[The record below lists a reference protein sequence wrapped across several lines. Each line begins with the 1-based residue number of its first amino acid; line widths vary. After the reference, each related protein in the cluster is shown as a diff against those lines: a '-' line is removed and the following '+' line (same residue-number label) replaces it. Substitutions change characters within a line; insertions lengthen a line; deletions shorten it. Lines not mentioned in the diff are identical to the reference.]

1 VLAASAIRDRALRR
15 GLPGKVALSK
25 RRREKERGTR
35 VAYPLIPRSR
45 AAEDFASLVDRSRY
59 AQAQSP
65 VPRQPLRYEDI
76 LSAVPMRFEG
86 PLATPTVVGKV
97 PLGRD
102 ALLRLTGRPMG
113 ENPLGFAELLG
124 RF

>member
-1 VLAASAIRDRALRR
+1 
-15 GLPGKVALSK
+15 
-25 RRREKERGTR
+25 
-35 VAYPLIPRSR
+35 
-45 AAEDFASLVDRSRY
+45 
-59 AQAQSP
+59 
-65 VPRQPLRYEDI
+65 
-76 LSAVPMRFEG
+76 MRFEG